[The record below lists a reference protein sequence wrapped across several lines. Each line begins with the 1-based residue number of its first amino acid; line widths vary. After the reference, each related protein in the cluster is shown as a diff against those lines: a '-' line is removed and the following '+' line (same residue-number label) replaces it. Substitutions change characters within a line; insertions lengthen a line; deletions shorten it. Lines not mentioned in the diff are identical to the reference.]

1 MSNIAFLTTVFPQ
14 NEEFLKDF
22 FESLS
27 RQTFRDFDLVIINNN
42 LKNLNYYKNVYSKL
56 RIIDIN
62 SSGSIAKNRELGINY
77 CIEKKYDVLIFGDS
91 DDYFKNNRVEKSLE
105 LLKKKEV
112 IVNDLSIFNK
122 YGVYE
127 KKYLSNRLKNL
138 DIIDYEFIKDKNIFG
153 MSNTAIKLKNI
164 SKVIFDDNIIPIDWF
179 FFRAILKQGLKALF
193 TNETET
199 FYRQHKNNTVGLR
212 VKNDKYYLW
221 WEK

>member
-1 MSNIAFLTTVFPQ
+1 M
-14 NEEFLKDF
+14 
-22 FESLS
+22 
-27 RQTFRDFDLVIINNN
+27 
-42 LKNLNYYKNVYSKL
+42 
-56 RIIDIN
+56 
-62 SSGSIAKNRELGINY
+62 
-77 CIEKKYDVLIFGDS
+77 
-91 DDYFKNNRVEKSLE
+91 
-105 LLKKKEV
+105 
-112 IVNDLSIFNK
+112 
-122 YGVYE
+122 
-127 KKYLSNRLKNL
+127 